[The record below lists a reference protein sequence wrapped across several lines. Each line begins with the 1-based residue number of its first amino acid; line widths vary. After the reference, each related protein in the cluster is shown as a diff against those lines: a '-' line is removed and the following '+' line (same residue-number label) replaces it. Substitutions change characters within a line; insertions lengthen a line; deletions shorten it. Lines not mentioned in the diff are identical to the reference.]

1 MVAKSIAT
9 LTDVTTR
16 EQFLELRQRGIGSS
30 EIAAVAGLSRF
41 KNPIAVYY
49 DKVSDIDEELEKVEE
64 EENEFMYWGKKL
76 EGVVADEFAERNP
89 DIEVVDT
96 DEVFQLVGL
105 EWMLASPDRFLLCP
119 KRGQGILEIKTTS
132 AYNAE
137 DWKDGQVPDEYI
149 LQVQHQMAVTGCA
162 YAYVA
167 VLIGGNK
174 YQQQLVPRDDEI
186 IDQLV
191 NIGQEFWDRVITR
204 TPPELDGTAISKALL
219 DVLYPEA
226 APETTVEL
234 PPDEA
239 DLLLA
244 EYADAERRE
253 KDAGQEK
260 EAAKNK
266 LKNLM
271 GNAEAGLVNGVPRVT
286 WTNVATKRLNT
297 DRLKE
302 LHPEIYQQY
311 LTESRYRRF
320 TVKKVKGGK
329 K

>member
-1 MVAKSIAT
+1 MNIKAIAT
-9 LTDVTTR
+9 LTDITTK

-30 EIAAVAGLSRF
+30 EIAGVAGMSRF
-41 KNPIAVYY
+41 SNPISVYY
-49 DKVSDIDEELEKVEE
+49 DKVADIDDELEKVEE

-76 EGVVADEFAERNP
+76 EAVVADEFADRNP
-89 DIEVVDT
+89 EIRVMDT
-96 DEVFQLVGL
+96 DEVYQHPQH
-105 EWMLASPDRFLLCP
+105 EWMLASPDRFLDCP
-119 KRGQGILEIKTTS
+119 DKFRGILEIKTTS

-137 DWKDGQVPDEYI
+137 DWKDGQVPDEYV

-174 YQQQLVPRDDEI
+174 YLQQLIPRDDEI
-186 IDQLV
+186 IGQLV
-191 NIGQEFWDRVITR
+191 DIGGRFWDRVITR

-226 APETTVEL
+226 APDAVVEL
-234 PPDEA
+234 PPVAEG
-239 DLLLA
+239 LLA

-266 LKNLM
+266 LKNLL
-271 GNAEAGLVNGVPRVT
+271 GSAEAGTIDGVPRVT
-286 WTNVATKRLNT
+286 WTNVVAKRLNG

-302 LHPEIYQQY
+302 QQPEVYQQY
-311 LTESRYRRF
+311 LTESKYRRF